1 MSTSKPT
8 PAAQS
13 ALTRTFLKIALVEG
27 AVLVTAVVLLALD
40 VIPFGVFLGV
50 IAVCVAG
57 SGIAILRAVRQ
68 HQQRLSAAAESSASD
83 PGAGTASGS
92 TIDPANPFTR

>member
-1 MSTSKPT
+1 MSVNKPS
-8 PAAQS
+8 PAAPT
-13 ALTRTFLKIALVEG
+13 ALTRSFLTIALVEG
-27 AVLVTAVVLLALD
+27 AVLVAAVVLLTLE

-57 SGIAILRAVRQ
+57 SGIAILRAVRR
-68 HQQRLSAAAESSASD
+68 HQQRISATAEGD
-83 PGAGTASGS
+83 GQDGGTSTGSGS